1 MAFVLAF
8 VAAVFAFCAEA
19 AALLEEVGEEE
30 EVFLFARPP
39 LKPSVNPPTAYAL
52 YKLCGAFVS
61 NEPDA
66 YALACPAILPCS
78 NKALVCAAEKIMS
91 PFLSVSI

>member
-1 MAFVLAF
+1 MAS
-8 VAAVFAFCAEA
+8 VFAFCAEA
-19 AALLEEVGEEE
+19 AALLEEAEEELEEE
-30 EVFLFARPP
+30 EEYEFPFQNEPHEEPAA
-39 LKPSVNPPTAYAL
+39 KAL

-78 NKALVCAAEKIMS
+78 NKALVCAAENIMS